1 MMDIVLLVIVI
12 ALGILMAN
20 LISSS
25 VGSPQAWGVVALL
38 VILLLVLVLVSGRPL
53 VFPR

>member
-25 VGSPQAWGVVALL
+25 VGTPQAWAVAAALVLLL
-38 VILLLVLVLVSGRPL
+38 VVLVLVSGRPF